1 MGAMPREEK
10 SGGLQQ
16 QASLM
21 FNEQVNSRKGAST
34 TRCVQSE
41 PEPPLPYGWE
51 KCLDLKSGVFYFNDW
66 NTGMQIYT
74 DPRRNSN
81 SPCDQ
86 RIGHLL
92 ISLQTKTK
100 NEKDVAAETTVQD
113 DSSDDIKISSR
124 RRFKVLHSGLRMP
137 LERAMIGR
145 QSVEPEDSTSD
156 LLSFDQQHQDWHS
169 LKLSLNPPGA
179 NCSSREQQ
187 SVCTV
192 EKVQNALKWSQWG
205 GATRSVKR
213 SQASSFDKSGK
224 KCVSL
229 TDSLS
234 TSLALHSPPSRPSS
248 SRESNSPGPRS
259 EEASS
264 KRSTPPSSLSQTCSS
279 ECLTSPSTIIQQGSF
294 EEDEVQQPRSMFR
307 ELTTLV
313 EVCRRTDT
321 TVVAAATKENQVA
334 VQQLQEVPDDAAV
347 MVAVGCKSCLMYIM
361 LPKLQP
367 SCPKCGNAVVLLD
380 LPSPK
385 PKKQR
390 RVLELSSTPKWNWLD
405 AKPIAT

>member
-1 MGAMPREEK
+1 MCLFR
-10 SGGLQQ
+10 SCCFLQ
-16 QASLM
+16 
-21 FNEQVNSRKGAST
+21 
-34 TRCVQSE
+34 
-41 PEPPLPYGWE
+41 
-51 KCLDLKSGVFYFNDW
+51 SGVFYFNDW

-156 LLSFDQQHQDWHS
+156 LFSFDQQHQDWHS

-179 NCSSREQQ
+179 NCSSQEQQ

-279 ECLTSPSTIIQQGSF
+279 ECLTSPSTIIQQGRWYSKKKTA
-294 EEDEVQQPRSMFR
+294 M
-307 ELTTLV
+307 TTFSAKLL
-313 EVCRRTDT
+313 
-321 TVVAAATKENQVA
+321 NQHHHM
-334 VQQLQEVPDDAAV
+334 QRN
-347 MVAVGCKSCLMYIM
+347 K
-361 LPKLQP
+361 KLE
-367 SCPKCGNAVVLLD
+367 CTY
-380 LPSPK
+380 
-385 PKKQR
+385 QR
-390 RVLELSSTPKWNWLD
+390 ALYELS
-405 AKPIAT
+405 

>member
-1 MGAMPREEK
+1 
-10 SGGLQQ
+10 
-16 QASLM
+16 
-21 FNEQVNSRKGAST
+21 
-34 TRCVQSE
+34 
-41 PEPPLPYGWE
+41 
-51 KCLDLKSGVFYFNDW
+51 
-66 NTGMQIYT
+66 
-74 DPRRNSN
+74 
-81 SPCDQ
+81 
-86 RIGHLL
+86 
-92 ISLQTKTK
+92 
-100 NEKDVAAETTVQD
+100 
-113 DSSDDIKISSR
+113 
-124 RRFKVLHSGLRMP
+124 
-137 LERAMIGR
+137 MIGR

-179 NCSSREQQ
+179 NCSSQEQQ

-321 TVVAAATKENQVA
+321 TVVAAATEEDQVA

-367 SCPKCGNAVVLLD
+367 SCPKCGNADVLLD